1 MRRLYDCE
9 LADILYIPPI
19 RMGGVNLFTILAF
32 TILAFTILS
41 FIRLQRYNFFLNYAN
56 KKLIFPA
63 KSKKGRKEI
72 QKNRL

>member
-19 RMGGVNLFTILAF
+19 RMGGVNLF